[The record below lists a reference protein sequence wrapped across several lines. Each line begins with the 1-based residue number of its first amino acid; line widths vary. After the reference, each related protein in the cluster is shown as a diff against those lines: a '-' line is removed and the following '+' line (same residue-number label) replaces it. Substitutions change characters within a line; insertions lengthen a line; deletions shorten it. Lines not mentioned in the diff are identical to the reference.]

1 VRGSLCSA
9 HPMLP
14 CGRSDAI
21 VVAIVAGR
29 GA

>member
-1 VRGSLCSA
+1 VWGSLCSA

-14 CGRSDAI
+14 CGRSDAHGH
-21 VVAIVAGR
+21 VAGR